1 MGGGGVDVK
10 QSGQGE
16 PEGISCG
23 KVSVPGRGATG
34 AKTLDGKCAW
44 FWKELQCGCNRG
56 NQVESRLCQA
66 LLATRIAFMIKL
78 TFI

>member
-16 PEGISCG
+16 PEGIICG

-44 FWKELQCGCNRG
+44 FWKELQPLWLQQREPDRKQIVSGPIG
-56 NQVESRLCQA
+56 Y
-66 LLATRIAFMIKL
+66 
-78 TFI
+78 